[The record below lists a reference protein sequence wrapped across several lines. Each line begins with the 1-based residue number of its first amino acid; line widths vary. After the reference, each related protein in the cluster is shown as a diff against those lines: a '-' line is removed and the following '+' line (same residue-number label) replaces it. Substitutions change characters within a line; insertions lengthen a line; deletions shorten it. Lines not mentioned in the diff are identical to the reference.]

1 MLCSNEHLG
10 EMKFIWREILMDE
23 KSNIDWSN
31 KMKNFIY
38 LKNYL
43 KEFTNIS
50 SSLTE
55 NEDVIQIIKQQQMN
69 MEI

>member
-1 MLCSNEHLG
+1 
-10 EMKFIWREILMDE
+10 MDE
-23 KSNIDWSN
+23 KSNIDLNS

-50 SSLTE
+50 LLLTE
-55 NEDVIQIIKQQQMN
+55 NEDVIRIIKQQQTN